1 MPQVGAVVG
10 PGAGPGNKLIATT
23 LVELLAVRGRT
34 AAAQRATRTLSLGET
49 GLVQTSAWLEG
60 DAIDQMFSA
69 ADVDVTLARSVGHR
83 LTEPD
88 ATGLRLYGLGLATP
102 EKAYRRIQ
110 SLLPREHTDATWNI
124 ESIGEGVAEISFRAA
139 KAESKSRAEAARC
152 AFRCGQLEAIPGLF
166 GLLPARVTESS
177 CLARGDDACCYQV
190 AWDRAPHTGFWRGI
204 AAGLGVSAGIS
215 VAVIKLGAPVVPGL
229 LSAALSLGIGVA
241 AGRVFDLHRQLE
253 SVAGARRGHLALFDQ
268 VDDALASKLDA
279 LARADAQLVRQSTP
293 ARNAAQSAA
302 PSESNARSG
311 PDAETLAAAHE
322 IHAAAGDLECWF
334 EKQGSSAK
342 GKKKARIAD
351 ERGRVREIRE
361 WAARI
366 AERAG
371 ENEIGL
377 FRATDLNPLVSRAIA
392 CARPSLGAR
401 AVVKVDSDPKLR
413 AIQCAPVQIEELVM
427 QLLRNA
433 VEASV
438 SISDAPE
445 VTVSLRNVSQGVE
458 LSVEDRGVGIESSA
472 IDEVFDPFFG
482 DKPVGV
488 GGGFGL
494 PVCLR
499 IVEQHGGELRIES
512 EDRAG
517 TRVCVF
523 LPEKNSQTE
532 EA

>member
-1 MPQVGAVVG
+1 MSQVGAVGG

-23 LVELLAVRGRT
+23 LVELLVVRGRT
-34 AAAQRATRTLSLGET
+34 AAAQRATRAVALGEA
-49 GLVQTSAWLEG
+49 GLVQTSAWLED
-60 DAIDQMFSA
+60 DAIDRMFSA
-69 ADVDVTLARSVGHR
+69 ADVDATLARSVGHR

-110 SLLPREHTDATWNI
+110 SLLPREHANAVW
-124 ESIGEGVAEISFRAA
+124 SIDSIDEGVAEVAFTAA
-139 KAESKSRAEAARC
+139 EGMPNARTAGARC
-152 AFRCGQLEAIPGLF
+152 AFRRGQLEAIPGLF
-166 GLLPARVTESS
+166 GLLPARVEESA
-177 CLARGDDACCYQV
+177 CLAKGDDACLYHV
-190 AWDRAPHTGFWRGI
+190 AWDRAPRTGLWRGV
-204 AAGLGVSAGIS
+204 AAGLGVSAGIAT
-215 VAVIKLGAPVVPGL
+215 AVIGLGSPMIPGL
-229 LSAALSLGIGVA
+229 LSAALSMGVGAA

-253 SVAGARRGHLALFDQ
+253 AVAGARRGHLALFDQ

-279 LARADAQLVRQSTP
+279 LARADAQLVGQGAP

-302 PSESNARSG
+302 PSESAARRG
-311 PDAETLAAAHE
+311 PDPETLAAAHE

-334 EKQGSSAK
+334 EAQGTTADGEAK
-342 GKKKARIAD
+342 GLIAD

-366 AERAG
+366 AERSG
-371 ENEIGL
+371 QNQIGSA
-377 FRATDLNPLVSRAIA
+377 RAADLNALVSRAIA

-401 AVVKVDSDPKLR
+401 VVIKVESETELQ
-413 AIQCAPVQIEELVM
+413 AIPCEPVQIEELVV

-438 SISDAPE
+438 SISEAPE
-445 VTVSLRNVSQGVE
+445 VLVSLRNVSQGVE
-458 LSVEDRGVGIESSA
+458 LAFEDRGVGLESSA

-482 DKPVGV
+482 DKPIGV

-499 IVEQHGGELRIES
+499 IVERHGGELRIES

-517 TRVCVF
+517 TRICVF
-523 LPEKNSQTE
+523 LPEKQTQVE